1 MAEAFPD
8 QIAFS
13 IVDVGDLSF
22 AEWEG
27 TANALARGLVEGGLP
42 PGGRVGLHLHTQEAM
57 RWLISYAAIHR
68 AGGVAVPM
76 NPRLAPAE
84 VGHMLNHSGADAVV
98 ADGDLVAQD
107 VGVGSGVSLFVNAT
121 SGGGD
126 PAAAGSGARV
136 ASWAEATSG
145 SREAMQVPRESDDL
159 ADILYTSGTTGRPK

>member
-1 MAEAFPD
+1 MLIDEHLRRMAEAFPD
-8 QIAFS
+8 QIAFTV
-13 IVDVGDLSF
+13 VDVGDLTF

-84 VGHMLNHSGADAVV
+84 VGHMLTHSGADAVV
-98 ADGDLVAQD
+98 ADGELVAQD
-107 VGVGSGVSLFVNAT
+107 LGVGQRRDVLVVDAT
-121 SGGGD
+121 SGDGD
-126 PAAAGSGARV
+126 PEAAAVGGP
-136 ASWAEATSG
+136 G
-145 SREAMQVPRESDDL
+145 REL
-159 ADILYTSGTTGRPK
+159 GRGNLG